1 MLHNTLRI
9 EVLHAESDLS
19 FLNQYQYEQSYYRQL
34 TSDSSIRIAFTK
46 HKIERRLHNPKEGN
60 RIYCIRDDD
69 HVYLLFGLD
78 YNELHSSI
86 FNHRVIEIGPFYYLN
101 HSKYEG
107 VVEVLQAFFKRHE
120 SELQTFYKCKVD
132 NSDFMTIKLLQE
144 CGFSYVTS
152 ALKMLYNPKK
162 DEEVFDAYYTKK
174 YSAFH
179 DELEVQVIQYSDYKE
194 NIDLLI
200 SQHKQSVHYY
210 MYGNVFPQS
219 EIQTLFMQWFK
230 QYAHSVNTTIL
241 GLINTSDKTLL
252 GFTSFC
258 GPIYIG
264 NTPVYS
270 RDLTIIHKEYQGK
283 SLALL
288 LYKKMNEITNACI
301 EGNPLSDNYRNIQL
315 NQHCGYSI
323 VQSRSYMMRFRNGEK

>member
-19 FLNQYQYEQSYYRQL
+19 ILNQYQYEQSYYRQL

-132 NSDFMTIKLLQE
+132 NSDSMSIRLLQE

-152 ALKMLYNPKK
+152 SLKMMYNP
-162 DEEVFDAYYTKK
+162 ENSREVFNAYFNTK
-174 YSAFH
+174 YSLFH
-179 DELEVQVIQYSDYKE
+179 EDYEVKAIEYHEHMES
-194 NIDLLI
+194 IHSLI
-200 SQHKQSVHYY
+200 HQHRKSVHYY
-210 MYGNVFPQS
+210 MYETLFS
-219 EIQTLFMQWFK
+219 QTLIESLFKQWFI
-230 QYAHSVNTTIL
+230 QYAQKSNTTIL
-241 GLINTSDKTLL
+241 GLFHKKTNSLK
-252 GFTSFC
+252 GMTSFS
-258 GPIYIG
+258 GPILIG
-264 NTPVYS
+264 NTPVFS
-270 RDLTIIHKEYQGK
+270 RDVTIIHKDYLGK
-283 SLALL
+283 GLALF
-288 LYKKMNEITNACI
+288 LYKKMNAITNACI
-301 EGNPLSDNYRNIQL
+301 EGNPLSDNYRNVQL

-323 VQSRSYMMRFRNGEK
+323 VQSRCYMTRFGESHK

>member
-1 MLHNTLRI
+1 MIYNQLRI
-9 EVLHAESDLS
+9 ETLHADSDLS
-19 FLNQYQYEQSYYRQL
+19 FLNHYQYEEYYYQVLSPDPNTRL
-34 TSDSSIRIAFTK
+34 AFTK
-46 HKIERRLHNPKEGN
+46 HKIERRIRKHKNGN
-60 RIYCIRDDD
+60 TLYCVKDDEK
-69 HVYLLFGLD
+69 VYLMFGVD
-78 YNELHSSI
+78 RNELHSSV
-86 FNHRVIEIGPFYYLN
+86 FNQHIIEIGPLYLLD
-101 HSKYEG
+101 HSKYDG
-107 VVEVLQAFFKRHE
+107 IVEILRTFLAKY
-120 SELQTFYKCKVD
+120 ELGDPTYYKCKVD
-132 NSDFMTIKLLQE
+132 NSDFITIKLLQE

-152 ALKMLYNPKK
+152 ALKMLYNPQK

-174 YSAFH
+174 YSAYH

-194 NIDLLI
+194 SIDILI

-210 MYGNVFPQS
+210 MYGNIFPQS
-219 EIQTLFMQWFK
+219 EIQTLFMQWFN
-230 QYAHSVNTTIL
+230 QYAHSVHTTIL
-241 GLINTSDKTLL
+241 GLMNTSDKTLL

-258 GPIYIG
+258 GPINIG

-301 EGNPLSDNYRNIQL
+301 EGNPLSDNYRNVQL

-323 VQSRSYMMRFRNGEK
+323 VQSRSYMIRFRNGEK